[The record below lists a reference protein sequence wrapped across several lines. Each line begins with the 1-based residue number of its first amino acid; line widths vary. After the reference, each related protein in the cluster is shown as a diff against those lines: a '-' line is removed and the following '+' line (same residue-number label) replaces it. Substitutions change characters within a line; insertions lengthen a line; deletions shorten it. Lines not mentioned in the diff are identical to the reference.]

1 MKIGIMGGTFNP
13 IHHGHLI
20 LSEYIRTEAGL
31 DKIVFIPTG
40 LPPHK
45 VGEEILEGRIRLE
58 MVQLAIRNNP
68 YFTWSDMEIRR
79 KKTSYTIDTIGELKR
94 LYDKA
99 QLYLIIGADNLLSI
113 HTWKDYKRVLEE
125 VNIIVAN
132 RLGSKR
138 LLVVEEIERL
148 NNSLGVNIKNI
159 NSPIIEISSTEIR
172 ERVRQNKSIKYL
184 VPELVEDY
192 ILRNNLYK

>member
-1 MKIGIMGGTFNP
+1 M
-13 IHHGHLI
+13 
-20 LSEYIRTEAGL
+20 
-31 DKIVFIPTG
+31 
-40 LPPHK
+40 
-45 VGEEILEGRIRLE
+45 
-58 MVQLAIRNNP
+58 
-68 YFTWSDMEIRR
+68 
-79 KKTSYTIDTIGELKR
+79 
-94 LYDKA
+94 
-99 QLYLIIGADNLLSI
+99 
-113 HTWKDYKRVLEE
+113 EE

>member
-45 VGEEILEGRIRLE
+45 VGEEVLEGRIRLE

-79 KKTSYTIDTIGELKR
+79 KETSYTIDTIGELKR

>member
-1 MKIGIMGGTFNP
+1 M
-13 IHHGHLI
+13 
-20 LSEYIRTEAGL
+20 
-31 DKIVFIPTG
+31 
-40 LPPHK
+40 
-45 VGEEILEGRIRLE
+45 
-58 MVQLAIRNNP
+58 
-68 YFTWSDMEIRR
+68 
-79 KKTSYTIDTIGELKR
+79 
-94 LYDKA
+94 
-99 QLYLIIGADNLLSI
+99 
-113 HTWKDYKRVLEE
+113 EE

-159 NSPIIEISSTEIR
+159 NSPKIENSSTEIR

>member
-45 VGEEILEGRIRLE
+45 VGEEVLEGRIRLE

-68 YFTWSDMEIRR
+68 YFAWSDMEIRR
-79 KKTSYTIDTIGELKR
+79 KETSYTIDTIGELKR